1 MSIIKY
7 KHKAGEEVDIIEI
20 FKALG
25 DETRMR
31 IFHIV
36 SKEKLCV
43 CEIENILQITQS
55 NASRHLTKLKMN
67 NLIRSEKSAQW
78 VYYGVNH
85 EILKEFPFIQA
96 ILETELK
103 KIKICQQ
110 DIEVLK
116 QYRQSGISCE
126 QLKENGLNHECKGE

>member
-7 KHKAGEEVDIIEI
+7 THKEGEEVDIIEI
-20 FKALG
+20 FKVLG

-43 CEIENILQITQS
+43 CEIENILKITQS
-55 NASRHLTKLKMN
+55 NASRHLTKLRMN
-67 NLIRSEKSAQW
+67 NLILSEKSAQW

-85 EILKEFPFIQA
+85 EMLKVFPFIQA

-110 DIEVLK
+110 DIEVLQ
-116 QYRQSGISCE
+116 QYRQSGMNCE
-126 QLKENGLNHECKGE
+126 QLKGNGLNNECKGE